1 MINLRGD
8 WWCFLGL
15 AEISDTIGKME
26 DDYAMSAEMIGKFG
40 NAISEKFEIDLGNFL
55 AVRTHPIDASRISD
69 EAYLREIAT
78 EGTQELVSRL
88 FALDTEDCDVGILA
102 VLPKG
107 KTVFPREKPIPQPKP
122 LTRWQKF
129 ADRKG
134 IKKKEDRKDR
144 LVWDEASEDWK
155 PRYGSNR
162 ANNKEDAWLM
172 EHKEGDDASV
182 DPWTKMKMEKKERV
196 AKNERQRTQNLIAAS
211 GQKLPGNID
220 LAAAVKSSKP
230 LAKQEK
236 LEKKQVSEMKSKLEN
251 TKVTLHLA
259 QQSTASMGKFDRL
272 QNDEPAP
279 KQSRIA
285 KKAPAILQK
294 KQNSAASAGNSL
306 QGEKDVS
313 MKLLNRI
320 LEPSKVNVKKA
331 VDIHQ
336 RAEESNNRKRKL
348 RA

>member
-1 MINLRGD
+1 
-8 WWCFLGL
+8 
-15 AEISDTIGKME
+15 
-26 DDYAMSAEMIGKFG
+26 MSAEMIGKFDG
-40 NAISEKFEIDLGNFL
+40 SVSSKFELDLGNLL
-55 AVRTHPIDASRISD
+55 ASRTHPIDASKRSD
-69 EAYLREIAT
+69 EEYLKEIAR
-78 EGTQELVSRL
+78 EGAQELVSRL
-88 FALDTEDCDVGILA
+88 FALDTEDCDVGIL
-102 VLPKG
+102 VKLPKG
-107 KTVFPREKPIPQPKP
+107 ISAFPREKPIPQPKP

-134 IKKKEDRKDR
+134 IKKKESRKDR
-144 LVWDEASEDWK
+144 LVWDESSEDWK

-162 ANNKEDAWLM
+162 ANNKEDVWM
-172 EHKEGDDASV
+172 VEHKGGEDESV

-196 AKNERQRTQNLIAAS
+196 AKNQRQRTQNLIAAS
-211 GQKLPGNID
+211 GQKMPGNID
-220 LAAAVKSSKP
+220 LAAAVKASKP

-236 LEKKQVSEMKSKLEN
+236 LEKKKVSEVKSKLEN
-251 TKVTLHLA
+251 TKVALHLA

-285 KKAPAILQK
+285 KRAPAILQK
-294 KQNSAASAGNSL
+294 KKQNDSASGATSL

-331 VDIHQ
+331 VDLHQ

-348 RA
+348 QSS